1 MSLWIIVAIVVI
13 LLLIIL
19 PAAIKIVPEWE
30 RGVILRLGRF
40 VGLRGPGIIFL
51 IPYIETIQRMD
62 LRIITMDVPAQEV
75 ITRDNVTVKVDAV
88 VYFRVMNPEYAV
100 LKVEKHIRATS
111 LIAQTT
117 LRSVLGQS
125 ELDELLSQRDRINRT
140 LQQIIDEATD
150 PWGVKVSNVEIKNVE
165 LPQTMQ
171 RAMAAQAEAE
181 RDKRA
186 KIVHAEG
193 EYIAAEKL
201 SQAAHIISSE
211 PSALQLR
218 YLGTLTEIATE
229 KTNTVIFPL
238 PLDIIA
244 PFLGGAGSQGR
255 SPEPSPK
262 PKKIGGPRS

>member
-1 MSLWIIVAIVVI
+1 MPWVTTAVVVI
-13 LLLIIL
+13 VLLIIL

-40 VGLRGPGIIFL
+40 IGLRGPGIVFL
-51 IPYIETIQRMD
+51 IPYIETMQRMD

-181 RDKRA
+181 RDRRA

-193 EYIAAEKL
+193 EYQAAEKL
-201 SQAAHIISSE
+201 AQAAQIISTQ
-211 PSALQLR
+211 PTALQLR

-229 KTNTVIFPL
+229 RTNTVIFPL

-244 PFLGGAGSQGR
+244 PFLGRAGSQGK
-255 SPEPSPK
+255 SSEELPPK
-262 PKKIGGPRS
+262 